1 MPKASRADAAVEK
14 VAALRDAPN
23 DAALE
28 KALNQALGD
37 AHPRVVLSAAKII
50 EDRELEGHGT
60 QLCDA
65 FERLLGAEAPH
76 KLDPNCRAK
85 AAVLRALL
93 RTDGTARPAIFERGV
108 AFVQSEPV
116 RGGYV
121 DTAAEVRGYSALG
134 LIRSRHAD
142 GLVLSA
148 KLLADPEHQARE
160 AAADAFAEAPRD
172 SALPLLRYK
181 IAMGDESA
189 GVMGAVFSSY
199 LAIDAAQAL
208 ELATEYLTHAREEFA
223 EAVVLAIGS
232 ARPTGGFPMLRDY
245 SARAQGVLKETA
257 FTAMSLLRDDAA
269 TAFLLEVVAEAP
281 EKHAEMAV
289 NALAHF
295 KHDDK
300 LRERVRAAAKG
311 RAEAAV
317 ARAVAKSFG

>member
-1 MPKASRADAAVEK
+1 MPKPSRAEAAVEK

-23 DAALE
+23 DAALA
-28 KALNQALGD
+28 KALNDAL
-37 AHPRVVLSAAKII
+37 ANSHPRVVLTAAKII

-60 QLCDA
+60 ELADA
-65 FERLLGAEAPH
+65 FERLIDTEAPH
-76 KLDPNCRAK
+76 KQDPNCRAK
-85 AAVLRALL
+85 GAVLRALL
-93 RTDGTARPAIFERGV
+93 RTEGTARPAIFERGV
-108 AFVQSEPV
+108 SYVQLEPV
-116 RGGYV
+116 MGGV
-121 DTAAEVRGYSALG
+121 ADTAAEVRGHSALG

-142 GLVLSA
+142 GLVLGA
-148 KLLADPEHQARE
+148 KLLADPEPQARE

-181 IAMGDESA
+181 IALGDESA
-189 GVMGAVFSSY
+189 AVMGAVFSSY

-208 ELATEYLTHAREEFA
+208 ELAAGYLVKAPEELA

-232 ARPTGGFPMLRDY
+232 ARPAGGFAMLRDY
-245 SARAQGVLKETA
+245 SARAPGLLKEAA
-257 FTAMSLLRDDAA
+257 FTALSLLRDDAA
-269 TAFLLEVVAEAP
+269 TAFLLEVVAGGA

-295 KHDDK
+295 KHDEK

-311 RAEAAV
+311 RAEPLV